1 MGLDG
6 FTLRALVAELA
17 PLLADA
23 RLTKIHQPA
32 RDEVALILYHQRRD
46 WRLVLS
52 VNPRW
57 ARLSVEDIGPDNPP
71 APPPFCMVLRKHLD
85 GARLVEIAQD
95 GLERV
100 VTLAFAVR
108 DELGELRR
116 KRLLLEIM
124 GRHSNL
130 ILLDERGTVID
141 AIRRVGDE
149 DAPRPLLPGLPY
161 APPPRPLKPDA
172 LTADRASL
180 AGALRSC
187 LPAAAAL
194 SDGLFGLSPLLAREI
209 CARAGIDPRAP
220 AEALR
225 PTEIDAIYDS
235 LAALRSDKQA
245 LRPQAVT
252 LPDGRTEFSAY
263 ELTQFGA
270 EPRRYYPSINSLVAD
285 VLGGEERR
293 EAIASLK
300 RSLAAVVRRESE
312 RCQRKRAAQLE
323 EARRGAEAD
332 DLRLIGELIL
342 ANLHRLRKRM
352 TDVTLADYAGNERT
366 VKLDPSLSPSDN
378 AQAYFRRYA
387 RAKKAAVA
395 AAEQARRT
403 GEELAYLNE
412 VAFAIEQ
419 ANDITTLNDIGA
431 ELAEQGYLRDA
442 TGARPAKAATSA
454 PRRFISA
461 DGYEILVG
469 RNNIQNDLVT
479 MKLARP
485 GDIWLHAKDI
495 PGAHVILRAGNGPLP
510 ASAIAEAAALAA
522 YYSSARAATKVP
534 VDYTERRHVRKVPG
548 ARPGMVI
555 YDHQKTIMVAPK
567 PPPTEG

>member
-17 PLLADA
+17 PLLSDA
-23 RLTKIHQPA
+23 RLTRIHQPA

-57 ARLSVEDIGPDNPP
+57 ARLSLEEVGQDNPP
-71 APPPFCMVLRKHLD
+71 TPPPFCMVLRKHLD

-100 VTLAFAVR
+100 VTLTFAVR
-108 DELGELRR
+108 DELGDLRR

-130 ILLDERGTVID
+130 VLVDERDTIID
-141 AIRRVGDE
+141 AIRRVADE
-149 DAPRPLLPGLPY
+149 DAVRPLLPGLPY
-161 APPPRPLKPDA
+161 APPPRPALPDA
-172 LTADRASL
+172 LTVDRASL
-180 AGALRSC
+180 AELLRC
-187 LPAAAAL
+187 RHPAADAL
-194 SDGLFGLSPLLAREI
+194 CHGLFGLSPLLAREI
-209 CARAGIDPRAP
+209 CARAGVDPRIP
-220 AEALR
+220 AETLGVA
-225 PTEIDAIYDS
+225 EVDAIYDA
-235 LAALRSDKQA
+235 LAALRCAKSA
-245 LRPQAVT
+245 LRPQTVT
-252 LPDGRTEFSAY
+252 LADGRREFSAFD
-263 ELTQFGA
+263 LTQFGA
-270 EPRRYYPSINSLVAD
+270 APRRYYGSVNALIAD
-285 VLGGEERR
+285 VLGGGERQ
-293 EAIASLK
+293 ETVASLK

-312 RCQRKRAAQLE
+312 RCMRKRAAQLE

-332 DLRLIGELIL
+332 DLRLVGELIL
-342 ANLHRLRKRM
+342 ANLHRLGKRM
-352 TDVTLADYAGNERT
+352 TAATLADYAGNERT
-366 VKLDPSLSPSDN
+366 VVLDPSLSPSDN

-395 AAEQARRT
+395 AADQARRT

-412 VAFAIEQ
+412 VAVAIEQ
-419 ANDITTLNDIGA
+419 ATDIASLNDIRA
-431 ELAEQGYLRDA
+431 ELAEQGYLRG
-442 TGARPAKAATSA
+442 TGDGRPAKPAPSA

-469 RNNIQNDLVT
+469 RNNMQNDLLT

-485 GDIWLHAKDI
+485 NDIWLHAKDI
-495 PGAHVILRAGNGPLP
+495 PGAHVILRVGNEPP
-510 ASAIAEAAALAA
+510 PFRAIAEAAALAA

-555 YDHQKTIMVAPK
+555 YDRQKTIMVAPQG
-567 PPPTEG
+567 PAGE